1 MEIFS
6 DLDRTGGV
14 FGDHLFPRTRLV
26 CSCSE
31 CNGVLIT
38 GHFVQV
44 GEGRFID
51 HAPTK
56 WCRSSHDVG
65 PDEDFTTW
73 AGRKLRPD
81 KATPQKFPTSPLSSI
96 ATLFPPLSLIVS
108 RYSSQKSETIPP
120 IGGEFSLK
128 RFPCID

>member
-81 KATPQKFPTSPLSSI
+81 KATSKISHVAIIVDCHTISSPLANSFQILVPKIGNYHLS
-96 ATLFPPLSLIVS
+96 AANFP
-108 RYSSQKSETIPP
+108 
-120 IGGEFSLK
+120 
-128 RFPCID
+128 